1 MSIVDENG
9 DEIDTHDANDAET
22 ALIKIS
28 RDAMQWIYGQ
38 LEKEYDYRNADEQ
51 VDDGIRCNEY
61 LFTETGQR
69 TVVLNN

>member
-1 MSIVDENG
+1 M
-9 DEIDTHDANDAET
+9 
-22 ALIKIS
+22 L
-28 RDAMQWIYGQ
+28 WIYRQ

-51 VDDGIRCNEY
+51 LDDGIRCNEY

>member
-1 MSIVDENG
+1 M
-9 DEIDTHDANDAET
+9 T
-22 ALIKIS
+22 ALMQIS
-28 RDAMQWIYGQ
+28 RDAMLWIYHD